1 MKWEVSMIRRLLPA
15 VVGLAVLAAV
25 APAHAQGAN
34 NYRLMTGPQGGVW
47 VPLGGALKNI
57 WEKAI
62 PGLSVQTL
70 PGAGIANVRG
80 VDEDRA
86 EIGFGNSI
94 STVDGVNGVEPFPR
108 KAANVCQMASLY
120 PQYFQIVVNED
131 SGINSVRDL
140 KGKAIAVQTRGNTAE
155 VITQH
160 ILKTVGMSYT
170 DMKVNFLPSYN
181 DAVSLLKDGHAQAFT
196 LGTTIPASSV
206 MDLAT
211 SRRIRV
217 LDLKDSVDPMKKI
230 NSGYVA
236 VTLPANT
243 YPNQPAAVTK
253 IGYAAHLIVSCKLPE
268 DRVYTMM
275 RAIQDNMRD
284 LVAVNKAMDG
294 ITPAAMGENI
304 GVPFHPGAKKFY
316 VERGVK
322 M

>member
-1 MKWEVSMIRRLLPA
+1 MIRRLLPVA
-15 VVGLAVLAAV
+15 FGLAVMAAV

-94 STVDGVNGVEPFPR
+94 STVDGVNGLEPFPR

-155 VITQH
+155 IITQH

-217 LDLKDSVDPMKKI
+217 LDLKDSVEPMRKI

-236 VTLPANT
+236 VPLPANT
-243 YPNQPAAVTK
+243 YPNQPAAMTK

-294 ITPAAMGENI
+294 ITPAAMGEDI

>member
-1 MKWEVSMIRRLLPA
+1 MIRRFLPA
-15 VVGLAVLAAV
+15 VIGMAVMAAIV
-25 APAHAQGAN
+25 PAHAQGAN

-94 STVDGVNGVEPFPR
+94 STVDGVNGVDPFPR

-275 RAIQDNMRD
+275 RAIQDNLRD

-294 ITPAAMGENI
+294 ITPAAMGEDI

>member
-1 MKWEVSMIRRLLPA
+1 MIRRFLPA
-15 VVGLAVLAAV
+15 AVGLAILAA
-25 APAHAQGAN
+25 AIPAHAQGAN

-94 STVDGVNGVEPFPR
+94 STVDGVNGVDPFPR

-275 RAIQDNMRD
+275 RAIQDSMPD

-294 ITPAAMGENI
+294 ITPAAMGEDI

>member
-1 MKWEVSMIRRLLPA
+1 MIRRLLPA
-15 VVGLAVLAAV
+15 AAGLALLAAV
-25 APAHAQGAN
+25 GPAHAQGPN

-70 PGAGIANVRG
+70 PGAGIANARG
-80 VDEDRA
+80 IDEDRA
-86 EIGFGNSI
+86 EVGFGNSI
-94 STVDGVNGVEPFPR
+94 STVDGINGAEPFPR
-108 KAANVCQMASLY
+108 KTANVCQLASLY

-140 KGKAIAVQTRGNTAE
+140 RGKAVAVQTRGNTAE
-155 VITQH
+155 IVTQH
-160 ILKTVGMSYT
+160 ILRAHNLAYS
-170 DMKVNFLPSYN
+170 DMRVNFLPSYN

-217 LDLKDSVDPMKKI
+217 LDLRDSVEPMKRI
-230 NSGYVA
+230 NSGYTA

-243 YPNQPAAVTK
+243 YPNQPAALTK

-268 DRVYTMM
+268 DRVHTMLK
-275 RAIQDNMRD
+275 AIHDNMRD
-284 LVAVNKAMDG
+284 LVAVNRAMDG
-294 ITPAAMGENI
+294 ITPRAMAEDI
-304 GVPFHPGAKKFY
+304 GVPFHPGARRFY
-316 VERGVK
+316 REQGVS